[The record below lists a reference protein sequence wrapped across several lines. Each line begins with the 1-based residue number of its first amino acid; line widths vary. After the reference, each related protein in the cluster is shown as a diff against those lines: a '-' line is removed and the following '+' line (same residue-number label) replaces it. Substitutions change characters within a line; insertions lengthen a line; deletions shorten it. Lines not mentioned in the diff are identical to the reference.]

1 MVPMRKRADLL
12 LVERGIFQ
20 TRAQAQAAIAAGK
33 VRAAGRA
40 VAKPAELLAA
50 DAPIEAA
57 PAHPYVSRG
66 GVKLA
71 HALDAFA
78 IDPAGLACLD
88 VGASTG
94 GFTDVL
100 LARGAASVV
109 AVDVGHDQLDPR
121 LAADPRVRSL
131 EGCDVRTLSPAAL
144 PALPALAD
152 LVVID
157 VSFVPLGRVLP
168 AALVLAAPRAVLV
181 ALVKPQFEVGRA
193 RLGKG
198 GVVRDPAL
206 HEEVCQAAEAAVR
219 AEGWHV
225 LGTMPSPITGGDGNR
240 EYLLSARR
248 G

>member
-1 MVPMRKRADLL
+1 MRKRADLL
-12 LVERGIFQ
+12 LVERGIFA

-33 VRAAGRA
+33 VRTAGRT
-40 VAKPAELLAA
+40 VAKPAEMVAA

-71 HALDAFA
+71 HALEAFA
-78 IDPAGLACLD
+78 IDPADLVCLD

-109 AVDVGHDQLDPR
+109 AVDVGHGQLDPR

-144 PALPALAD
+144 PAPAD

-157 VSFVPLGRVLP
+157 VSFVPLAHVLP
-168 AALVLAAPRAVLV
+168 AALALAAPRAVLV

-206 HEEVCQAAEAAVR
+206 HEEVCRAAEAAVR
-219 AEGWHV
+219 AEGWKMLDTV
-225 LGTMPSPITGGDGNR
+225 PSPIAGGDGNR
-240 EYLLSARR
+240 EFLLGARR